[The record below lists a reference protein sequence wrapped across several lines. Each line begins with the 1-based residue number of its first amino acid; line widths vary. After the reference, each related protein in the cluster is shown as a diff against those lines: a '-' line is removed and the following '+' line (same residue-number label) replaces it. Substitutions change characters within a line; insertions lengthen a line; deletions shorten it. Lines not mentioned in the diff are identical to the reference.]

1 MKPAWPLLIA
11 ATLIAASRT
20 AQPPMPNSMT
30 TFWMRANHLMPNT
43 TNRKAMMFATVAM
56 TKQPHV

>member
-1 MKPAWPLLIA
+1 M
-11 ATLIAASRT
+11 AASST
-20 AQPPMPNSMT
+20 AQPPMPKIMT